1 MISDRTNAMISDR
14 TNAIGANA
22 NMSANYNAA
31 DIAQQRQKV
40 FENDLKQ
47 KQKDFD
53 KFNNKQIPDKIDFAD
68 KADTPLGSEMDKI
81 LAEQI
86 ALREKQLNMVLETQ
100 DKTAASKWLQ
110 NGQTQPQQQ
119 VQTQPQPNALKIGEA
134 IRIEEPQLLS
144 PRKKVNFVEPIAD
157 DFMSLLKKIPVQA
170 LAAPM
175 QALAAPVQALA
186 APVQALAAPV
196 QALAV
201 PVQALAAPNQ
211 DPIIEMLTEILAKQN
226 KILDILSHKIE

>member
-1 MISDRTNAMISDR
+1 
-14 TNAIGANA
+14 
-22 NMSANYNAA
+22 
-31 DIAQQRQKV
+31 
-40 FENDLKQ
+40 
-47 KQKDFD
+47 
-53 KFNNKQIPDKIDFAD
+53 
-68 KADTPLGSEMDKI
+68 MDKI

-170 LAAPM
+170 LAAP
-175 QALAAPVQALA
+175 VQALA
-186 APVQALAAPV
+186 APM

>member
-1 MISDRTNAMISDR
+1 
-14 TNAIGANA
+14 
-22 NMSANYNAA
+22 
-31 DIAQQRQKV
+31 
-40 FENDLKQ
+40 
-47 KQKDFD
+47 
-53 KFNNKQIPDKIDFAD
+53 
-68 KADTPLGSEMDKI
+68 MDKI

-110 NGQTQPQQQ
+110 NGQTQVQQQ
-119 VQTQPQPNALKIGEA
+119 VQPQSQPNALKIGEA
-134 IRIEEPQLLS
+134 IRIEEPLLLS

-170 LAAPM
+170 LAAP
-175 QALAAPVQALA
+175 
-186 APVQALAAPV
+186 V

-201 PVQALAAPNQ
+201 PVQALAAPTQ
-211 DPIIEMLTEILAKQN
+211 DTIIELLTEILAKQN